1 MSISLRKHAAKL
13 VAAALAVGTMA
24 SVSAAAL
31 EQPVAVLSSNLN
43 SSVGTVLTSDQIST
57 AEQALAKAKAEAEA
71 AVQKIQAE
79 AAGEKTRIAAEAEA
93 DATRIE
99 AQAEADANNTI
110 NNSITDNLIRMKEAE
125 ARLEHGWVTVQG
137 GSPVVTAD

>member
-57 AEQALAKAKAEAEA
+57 A
-71 AVQKIQAE
+71 
-79 AAGEKTRIAAEAEA
+79 
-93 DATRIE
+93 
-99 AQAEADANNTI
+99 
-110 NNSITDNLIRMKEAE
+110 
-125 ARLEHGWVTVQG
+125 
-137 GSPVVTAD
+137 